1 MKFFPPPLEEKEMKD
16 PRGEGKKK
24 REGKGERKKG
34 ENERKRGRVTAR
46 KREWWGM
53 GLDREGEGREVDR

>member
-34 ENERKRGRVTAR
+34 ENERKRGRETAR
-46 KREWWGM
+46 KRECGEWGWI
-53 GLDREGEGREVDR
+53 GRGREGSG

>member
-46 KREWWGM
+46 KRE
-53 GLDREGEGREVDR
+53 